1 MGLINAMFGNVSE
14 LDVKSLEKEYS
25 EILCEGEQLEAG
37 FVLIRDKWIFT
48 SKRLIIQ
55 DTQGVT
61 GKKREYLSIPY
72 HSIEAFSVETTGT
85 FDMDSEMK
93 LWVKGMN
100 GPLQQEFG
108 RKVDI
113 KGIQRLLASHV
124 L

>member
-14 LDVKSLEKEYS
+14 VDIKSLEKEYS
-25 EILCEGEQLEAG
+25 EILCDGETLEAG

-72 HSIEAFSVETTGT
+72 HSIEAFAVETTGT

-100 GPLQQEFG
+100 GPIQQEFG

-113 KGIQRLLASHV
+113 KGVQRLLANHV